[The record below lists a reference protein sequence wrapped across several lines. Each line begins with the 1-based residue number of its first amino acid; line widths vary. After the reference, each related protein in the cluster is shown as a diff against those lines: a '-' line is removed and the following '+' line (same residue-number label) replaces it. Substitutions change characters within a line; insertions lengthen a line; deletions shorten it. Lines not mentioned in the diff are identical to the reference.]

1 MSVGASRP
9 SRRAVTVVRHT
20 PRHLHPRARTAAA
33 PWYKVDIPWLGRLGY
48 GDMNG
53 KPIARIGNACGKRGI
68 EMLKV

>member
-1 MSVGASRP
+1 MSGRR
-9 SRRAVTVVRHT
+9 RRAR
-20 PRHLHPRARTAAA
+20 PA